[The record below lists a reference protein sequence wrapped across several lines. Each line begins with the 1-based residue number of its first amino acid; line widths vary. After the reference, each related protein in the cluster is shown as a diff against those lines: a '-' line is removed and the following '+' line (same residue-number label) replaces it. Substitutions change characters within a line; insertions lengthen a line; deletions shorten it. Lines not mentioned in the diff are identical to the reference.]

1 MRKQRPNMRDVA
13 RQAGVSLSAV
23 SLVVNGKPGVSPE
36 IREHVQEIISNLG
49 YKNTITP
56 ENNVTQAIGI
66 LIEKNS
72 MPVIMDAF
80 YGEVIR
86 GFQTEAQRMG
96 YHVVLSMFDRN
107 HDNLD
112 ELINSLVPQLKGLVV
127 ANDGDITLEMID
139 QLKSVRL
146 PLVLIENHV
155 MNQKIPTVVGDH
167 FMAGYTMMR
176 YVIEMGHTEI
186 AVLKGPTKYSS
197 LVHRL
202 LGILAAAGEAGMT
215 IRPEWMPKP
224 VSGHPHK
231 GYMQMQEVLHLPNR
245 PTAVVAISD
254 KTALGAIEAIK
265 EHGLRI
271 PDDISIVSMD
281 NIAESAYTRPP
292 LTTISVPKY
301 EMGAVA
307 FDKLHR
313 LISGELD
320 IPVQSILYSDFI
332 VRESCLDLNKRNG
345 HGA

>member
-23 SLVVNGKPGVSPE
+23 SLVVNGKPGVSAE

-49 YKNTITP
+49 YKNTVAP
-56 ENNVTQAIGI
+56 ENGVTQAVGL

-72 MPVIMDAF
+72 MPVIVDAF

-86 GFQTEAQRMG
+86 GFQTEAQRVG

-107 HDNLD
+107 VDNLD
-112 ELINSLVPQLKGLVV
+112 ELCRSLVPQLKGLVV
-127 ANDGDITLEMID
+127 ANDGDITLEMIE
-139 QLKSVRL
+139 QLKSVRV

-167 FMAGYTMMR
+167 FMVGYTMMR
-176 YVIEMGHTEI
+176 YVLDKGHTAV

-197 LVHRL
+197 LVHRF
-202 LGILAAAGEAGMT
+202 LGILAAAGEVGIT
-215 IRPEWMPKP
+215 IPPEWMPKP

-231 GYMQMQEVLHLPNR
+231 GYMQMQEILCLPNR

-254 KTALGAIEAIK
+254 KTALGAMEAIK

-271 PDDISIVSMD
+271 PEDISIVSMD

-292 LTTISVPKY
+292 LTTITVPKY

-307 FDKLHR
+307 FDKLFR
-313 LISGELD
+313 LIKGELE
-320 IPVQSILYSDFI
+320 IPVQSILYSDLI
-332 VRESCLDLNKRNG
+332 ERQSCRDLT
-345 HGA
+345 HTST